1 MTLAVRILQVFLVLL
16 GTCTF
21 ILGGVSDK
29 MESDFFDNP
38 EISVQISHYF
48 GADDP
53 SDAAYTP
60 RGTVVIRSFKGPRFT
75 TTQKDLAENDLAE
88 IKSLAKSD
96 GYYFLKASV
105 KTVSGDK
112 IFKSFAKA
120 QSLLQS
126 GLSDIIRIHVSP
138 NGEIVAISYAL
149 ARCDALQHVQ
159 ETMKP
164 MPLRFNSTVFVHH
177 GEIGPQPDT
186 APYLEKLEHE
196 RLAKERGEIPFDN
209 RSFLAK
215 YWMYIVPI
223 AVMVLLSGASNP
235 EEGGGR

>member
-1 MTLAVRILQVFLVLL
+1 VLVVLL
-16 GTCTF
+16 STCTL

-38 EISVQISHYF
+38 EITVQLSHYF
-48 GADDP
+48 GPDDP
-53 SDAAYTP
+53 SDASYTP
-60 RGTVVIRSFKGPRFT
+60 RGTVIIRSFKGPRFT
-75 TTQKDLAENDLAE
+75 TTQKDIVENDFAKIKKLAE
-88 IKSLAKSD
+88 SD

-105 KTVSGDK
+105 KSTSGEK
-112 IFKSFAKA
+112 IFKSFASA

-149 ARCDALQHVQ
+149 ARCDVGQ
-159 ETMKP
+159 ETVVKP
-164 MPLRFNSTVFVHH
+164 LPLRFNSTVFVHH
-177 GEIGPQPDT
+177 GEVGPQPDT

-196 RLAKERGEIPFDN
+196 RLAKERGEFSVDN